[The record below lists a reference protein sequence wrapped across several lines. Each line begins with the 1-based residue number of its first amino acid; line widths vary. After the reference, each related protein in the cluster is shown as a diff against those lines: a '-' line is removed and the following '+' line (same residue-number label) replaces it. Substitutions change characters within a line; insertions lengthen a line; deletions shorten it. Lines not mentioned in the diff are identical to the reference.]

1 VHALACARVRA
12 GRGVLD
18 LEDILVGCA
27 VRLVTKE
34 ETWT

>member
-1 VHALACARVRA
+1 VRKSA
-12 GRGVLD
+12 PVRD

-27 VRLVTKE
+27 VRLVCKE